1 MEVLEGRL
9 AEHVE
14 TILCSLRGDEARAVE
29 PPAPGDRAAGCRI
42 TSCVH
47 VSGTWQGAV
56 TAECGYGMAVA
67 VAAAMFELEPD
78 ELSEDEVRDAF
89 GEVANLLA
97 GQFKL
102 DLPDG
107 CALSLP
113 TVTKGEDYLVNVPGS
128 KLVQRT
134 CVRQAGECLTA
145 SVFERK

>member
-9 AEHVE
+9 AEQVG
-14 TILCSLRGDEARAVE
+14 TVLCSLRGDEVQAVE
-29 PPAPGDRAAGCRI
+29 TPAPGAPCTGCRI

-56 TAECGYGMAVA
+56 AAECSYGMAVA
-67 VAAAMFELEPD
+67 IAAAMFEMEPD

-102 DLPDG
+102 DLPEG

-128 KLVQRT
+128 NLVQRA
-134 CVRQAGECLTA
+134 CARQAGECMTV

>member
-1 MEVLEGRL
+1 
-9 AEHVE
+9 
-14 TILCSLRGDEARAVE
+14 
-29 PPAPGDRAAGCRI
+29 
-42 TSCVH
+42 
-47 VSGTWQGAV
+47 
-56 TAECGYGMAVA
+56 MAVA
-67 VAAAMFELEPD
+67 IAAAMFEMEPD

-102 DLPDG
+102 DLPEG

-128 KLVQRT
+128 NLVQRA
-134 CVRQAGECLTA
+134 CACQAGECMTV